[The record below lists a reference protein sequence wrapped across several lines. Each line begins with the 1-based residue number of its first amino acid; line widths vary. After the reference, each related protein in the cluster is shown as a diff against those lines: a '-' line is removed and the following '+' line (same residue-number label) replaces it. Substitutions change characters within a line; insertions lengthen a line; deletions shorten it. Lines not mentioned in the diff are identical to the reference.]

1 MVDGEG
7 QPVSTQATWGMCLG
21 KVDYAAC
28 LHVDEALRSP
38 VPVPYTRYELG
49 GQRQVSGLFF
59 QLFWVPS
66 KGGPEAF
73 FYGGV
78 LPVFFLK
85 KDFGIRLDYAAGW
98 NSLLPDVCL
107 TTMARKVC
115 LFSSANV
122 RTLCTCA
129 PVTRCLA

>member
-59 QLFWVPS
+59 N
-66 KGGPEAF
+66 F
-73 FYGGV
+73 FGSPARGA
-78 LPVFFLK
+78 LKHFSMEGCCRFF
-85 KDFGIRLDYAAGW
+85 
-98 NSLLPDVCL
+98 S
-107 TTMARKVC
+107 
-115 LFSSANV
+115 
-122 RTLCTCA
+122 
-129 PVTRCLA
+129 